1 MTVQEDI
8 NNSYGQGDLVA
19 TGVNLRWQA
28 HSPVKPVATVIIV
41 HGIGE
46 HQGRYETVVQTFLAN
61 SIATYTF
68 DLRGHGLSTGTRG
81 HIQSWDDYLID
92 LAQVV
97 KFVIS
102 LEGDRP
108 LFLFGH
114 SMGALIAL
122 DYATRFPNGL
132 TGLMINGVPLR
143 PGVVASPSMILLAKL
158 VSKVVPRF
166 SLPLNIKLDELSTLP
181 AVGQA
186 YAADPLVHRGV
197 TARWGASIIKA
208 IERVRGDVINLRLPT
223 FVTHGQLDTIN
234 LPEGSREAFAA
245 MNFSDKTFKLYP
257 RSRHEVHND
266 LDGEEFVADL
276 CDWILP
282 RTG

>member
-1 MTVQEDI
+1 MLIQEDI
-8 NNSYGQGDLVA
+8 NNSYGQGDLA
-19 TGVNLRWQA
+19 SAGVKLRWQA
-28 HSPVKPVATVIIV
+28 HSPVKPVAALIIV

-46 HQGRYETVVQTFLAN
+46 HQGRYESVVRTLLEN
-61 SIATYTF
+61 SIACYTF
-68 DLRGHGLSTGTRG
+68 DLRGHGVSTGIRG
-81 HIQSWDDYLID
+81 HIESWDDYLLD

-97 KFVIS
+97 QFVQS

-108 LFLFGH
+108 LFVLGH

-122 DYATRFPNGL
+122 DYATQFPKGL
-132 TGLMINGVPLR
+132 AGLIMNGVPLR
-143 PGVVASPSMILLAKL
+143 PGAVASPFMILLAKL
-158 VSKVVPRF
+158 VSNVVPKF
-166 SLPLNIKLDELSTLP
+166 SMPLNIELEALSTIP
-181 AVGQA
+181 QVGQA

-197 TARWGASIIKA
+197 TARWGASILKA

-245 MNFSDKTFKLYP
+245 MNFNDKTFKLYAG
-257 RSRHEVHND
+257 SRHEVHND
-266 LDGEEFVADL
+266 IDAQEFISDV
-276 CDWILP
+276 CDWVLP